1 MRESF
6 SFFQINQPITAIM
19 IPTPPVIK
27 APIILPIISKISLIK
42 FQVVDR
48 HITQK
53 LPVISK
59 RILIGGWILKPRV
72 PHSKMEIADRP
83 KLANNI
89 KLEGVPT

>member
-1 MRESF
+1 MLRTESDTGALL
-6 SFFQINQPITAIM
+6 SFWVF
-19 IPTPPVIK
+19 IPP
-27 APIILPIISKISLIK
+27 K
-42 FQVVDR
+42 FFLFRLVVPF
-48 HITQK
+48 QK